1 MSQYYHSSGCG
12 SAGLC
17 LPFLPL
23 LISLQILLGF
33 LSHALCFT
41 LRAFQMLS
49 SVSANLPSIT
59 FFLGLSLDFI
69 SPAKY
74 SLIYSLHLEAL
85 RSAAI
90 ESYVAQNNLESKLSS
105 RSSPPFYVKQR
116 TLSPKGKNGH

>member
-17 LPFLPL
+17 LPFLAL

-74 SLIYSLHLEAL
+74 SLIYSLHFEAL

-90 ESYVAQNNLESKLSS
+90 EGKLRGSK
-105 RSSPPFYVKQR
+105 
-116 TLSPKGKNGH
+116 